1 MERISSNKDR
11 PKKLNRPTER
21 KLTTALLFL
30 RALELGLSY
39 ETAFFIDVGFLND
52 LLTEKSNDGHEYPV
66 KGNTQD
72 IDKLFGG

>member
-1 MERISSNKDR
+1 MERQRRNTHR
-11 PKKLNRPTER
+11 RKKLSRPTER

-52 LLTEKSNDGHEYPV
+52 LLTEKSNDGHEYAV

>member
-1 MERISSNKDR
+1 M
-11 PKKLNRPTER
+11 
-21 KLTTALLFL
+21 TTALLFL

-52 LLTEKSNDGHEYPV
+52 LLTEKSNDGYDYPV
-66 KGNTQD
+66 AGNTKD